1 MNPIDSKYIILI
13 VGPTAVGK
21 TRVAIDLAKV
31 LNTEIISADSRQC
44 YQEMNIGV
52 ARPSKEDLLSVKHHF
67 IATHSV
73 PEPLT
78 AASFETEALNLVREL
93 FKTKR
98 AVVMV
103 GGTGLYIRAFCEGL
117 DQIPAIPDTVKVEIR
132 QQYELHGLK
141 WLQEQLAI
149 KDPAFLAKAEAHNPH
164 RLMRALEVLEATG
177 HSILHYQQG
186 TSQVRPFRIIKI
198 GLDLPRQ
205 QLYRR
210 IDERVLQMMDQG
222 LEEEARSLLRWR
234 HLSALQTVGYQEMFQ
249 YFDGSISRERAIEL
263 IQQHSRNYAKRQ
275 LTWFRR
281 DPDIKWFSPDNL
293 REMLEYASE
302 QMR

>member
-73 PEPLT
+73 QEPLT

-103 GGTGLYIRAFCEGL
+103 GGTGLYIKAFCEGL
-117 DQIPAIPDTVKVEIR
+117 DQIPAIPDTVKVKIR

-186 TSQVRPFRIIKI
+186 TSQVRPFRIVKI

-249 YFDGSISRERAIEL
+249 YFDASISRERAIEL

>member
-1 MNPIDSKYIILI
+1 LNPIDSKYIILI

-73 PEPLT
+73 QEPLT

-103 GGTGLYIRAFCEGL
+103 GGTGLYIKAFCEGL

-186 TSQVRPFRIIKI
+186 TSQVRPFSIIKI

-281 DPDIKWFSPDNL
+281 DPDIKWFSPDAL
-293 REMLEYASE
+293 SEMLEYTSE

>member
-1 MNPIDSKYIILI
+1 MNPSDSKYIILI

-21 TRVAIDLAKV
+21 TRVAVELAQA
-31 LNTEIISADSRQC
+31 LDTEIISADSRQC

-52 ARPSKEDLLSVKHHF
+52 ARPSEEELQSVKHHF

-73 PEPLT
+73 QEPLT
-78 AASFETEALNLVREL
+78 AASFEAEALSLVREL
-93 FKTKR
+93 FKTR
-98 AVVMV
+98 HSLVMV
-103 GGTGLYIRAFCEGL
+103 GGTGLYIRAFAEGL
-117 DQIPAIPDTVKVEIR
+117 DQIPAIPDKVKYDIR

-149 KDPAFLAKAEAHNPH
+149 KDPAYLSKAEAHNPH
-164 RLMRALEVLEATG
+164 RLMRALEVWEATG

-186 TSQVRPFRIIKI
+186 TSQIRPFRFIKI

-205 QLYRR
+205 QLYKR
-210 IDERVLQMMDQG
+210 IDERVLKMMDQG
-222 LEEEARSLLRWR
+222 LEQEARNLLRWR
-234 HLSALQTVGYQEMFQ
+234 HLPALQTVGYQELFE
-249 YFDGSISRERAIEL
+249 YFDGSISLVRAIEL

-281 DPDIKWFSPDNL
+281 DKGIKWFSPDAIS
-293 REMLEYASE
+293 EMLEYTYE